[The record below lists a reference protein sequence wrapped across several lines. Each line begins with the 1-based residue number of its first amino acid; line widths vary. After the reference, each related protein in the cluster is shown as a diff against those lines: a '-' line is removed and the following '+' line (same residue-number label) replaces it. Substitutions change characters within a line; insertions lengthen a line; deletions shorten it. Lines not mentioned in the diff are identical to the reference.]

1 MVNDKEDEI
10 TEELFQSCLC
20 RCQIG
25 IGFRTLMKASD
36 FIFDCVDWLY
46 CKCHT
51 KNCKSGQSYK
61 DFSAWKKNKK
71 ARINPIKRLNAFNM
85 LYQSH

>member
-1 MVNDKEDEI
+1 MVNEKEDEI

-25 IGFRTLMKASD
+25 IGFRTLMKGSD
-36 FIFDCVDWLY
+36 FIFDGVDWLY

-51 KNCKSGQSYK
+51 KNCKGG
-61 DFSAWKKNKK
+61 
-71 ARINPIKRLNAFNM
+71 
-85 LYQSH
+85 